1 MGLKDILYFC
11 MQNLALCF
19 KLVAPYEPNHKAGYH
34 IMVLVTCETC
44 SLRVLLARLKVFS
57 YIHATCLEIA
67 CFKKCNKTMT
77 ENNNLI
83 TKS

>member
-11 MQNLALCF
+11 MHNLALCF

-34 IMVLVTCETC
+34 IMVLVTCETW

-67 CFKKCNKTMT
+67 CIKNVIKP
-77 ENNNLI
+77 
-83 TKS
+83 